1 MIRSIRN
8 HKGYSF
14 VEMIIVI
21 AIIIVLSAMALVSL
35 TIINSA
41 RAKDA
46 AINTG
51 EEINTLKQKCMNMT
65 PDDLDA
71 DGKPVGNYDGWAL
84 AMYRTSDDKVAICL
98 TKHVSASA
106 PDTNLAS
113 VLNTYVPV
121 EYNATSTYGTVNTD
135 DDLEN
140 SENNIVFSKRV
151 DVLDPSGN
159 SITTTPIYIS
169 FGKRGNCISG
179 SGEYHFHKANGNQ
192 VARVKVNDDG
202 SVLIK

>member
-8 HKGYSF
+8 KKGYSL
-14 VEMIIVI
+14 VELVIVL
-21 AIIIVLSAMALVSL
+21 AIILVLAVMALVSL

-65 PDDLDA
+65 PDDLDS

-84 AMYRTSDDKVAICL
+84 AIYRTSEDKVAVCL

-113 VLNTYVPV
+113 VLDTYVPV
-121 EYNATSTYGTVNTD
+121 EYNATATYGTVNTD
-135 DDLEN
+135 DNLEN

-151 DVLDPSGN
+151 DVKDPSGN
-159 SITTTPIYIS
+159 SVSTTPKYIS
-169 FGKRGNCISG
+169 FGKRGNCVSG
-179 SGEYHFHKANGNQ
+179 SGEYHFYKTNGNQ

-202 SVLIK
+202 SVIIK